1 MFMLESFAKNLYCS
15 RLYIRKYCQE
25 IVNTIPYYIL
35 AEWLLLSD
43 LLFKIFSALWFIFQC
58 FIWVKRG
65 ELWKNAC
72 IEIVQLLK
80 YLRGQC
86 LLISQ

>member
-43 LLFKIFSALWFIFQC
+43 LLSRSLVPCGSSFNVSF
-58 FIWVKRG
+58 
-65 ELWKNAC
+65 ELKEVNFGRMPA
-72 IEIVQLLK
+72 
-80 YLRGQC
+80 
-86 LLISQ
+86 